1 MHRLPEVDGVQDFD
15 PVRFIDDLAVLVL
28 HRFSVLAQL
37 GRTPLE
43 HLAALHK
50 DSPLWIGDYIRTV
63 HLHKVWLQP
72 EAGLQF
78 VIIRQLFICLSGAF
92 AHFQRY
98 VNSYP
103 A

>member
-1 MHRLPEVDGVQDFD
+1 M
-15 PVRFIDDLAVLVL
+15 I
-28 HRFSVLAQL
+28 QL
-37 GRTPLE
+37 RCASPFQTGTSRT
-43 HLAALHK
+43 
-50 DSPLWIGDYIRTV
+50 PLWIGDYIGTV

-92 AHFQRY
+92 THFQRY

>member
-1 MHRLPEVDGVQDFD
+1 MHRLFEVDGVQDFD
-15 PVRFIDDLAVLVL
+15 PVRFINDLAILVL
-28 HRFSVLAQL
+28 HGLTVLAQL

-50 DSPLWIGDYIRTV
+50 DSPLWIGDYIGTV

-92 AHFQRY
+92 THFQRY